1 MTPLNTKKKKKRKTT
16 NTEFYNQW
24 KYLWNMNMKYFLK
37 NSDNPFLVDLITIN
51 AKSIGLGRRN
61 ILDVNLYLYIRKR
74 ESSVFGKKK

>member
-1 MTPLNTKKKKKRKTT
+1 
-16 NTEFYNQW
+16 
-24 KYLWNMNMKYFLK
+24 MNMKYFLK